1 MNRIPFEQ
9 VQETL
14 AGVLVRLGFSADR
27 AQTCARLFAETT
39 CDGVYT
45 HGVSRFPRFVATIR
59 NGSVDVG
66 AEPRRMAGFGA
77 AERWDGRKGPGN
89 LNALASMERAMAL
102 SREHGVGWVS
112 LGNTNHWMRGGTYG
126 WQAAEA
132 GLIGICWTNTMPNL
146 PPWGAVEPCIGNNPL
161 VFAVP
166 RASGPV
172 VLDMALSQFSYGA
185 LEGYRKRGESLPVDG
200 GFDMEGNLT
209 RDPAAIEKSQRSLP
223 IGYWKGSGLSIVLDM
238 IAAMTSL
245 GRKRASSRTFRG
257 SSIPEADVSQVFGH
271 QTRMCL
277 GRAGSRCN
285 RGLPMRLLASVD
297 GCKPAKAGS
306 AVRYP
311 GEKTLQT
318 RAENRRLGLP
328 VDAALLGRDC
338 GDLGPAN
345 TRTGAVAPG
354 ANFSQF

>member
-14 AGVLVRLGFSADR
+14 AGILLRLGFSAGR

-45 HGVSRFPRFVATIR
+45 HGVRRFPRFVATIR

-66 AEPRRMAGFGA
+66 AEPRRMACFGA
-77 AERWDGRKGPGN
+77 AERWDGQRGPGN
-89 LNALASMERAMAL
+89 LNALACMDRAMAL

-126 WQAAEA
+126 WQAAET

-161 VFAVP
+161 VIAVP

-172 VLDMALSQFSYGA
+172 VLDMAMSQFSYGA

-209 RDPAAIEKSQRSLP
+209 RDPAAIEQSQSSLP

-245 GRKRASSRTFRG
+245 GRATHELSGDPLF
-257 SSIPEADVSQVFGH
+257 EADVSQVFLVIKPDVFGP
-271 QTRMCL
+271 QEVQ
-277 GRAGSRCN
+277 SRIADEIV
-285 RGLPMRLLASVD
+285 ASVRN
-297 GCKPAKAGS
+297 CKPAKTGS

-328 VDAALLGRDC
+328 VDAALW
-338 GDLGPAN
+338 AEI
-345 TRTGAVAPG
+345 AAM
-354 ANFSQF
+354 

>member
-14 AGVLVRLGFSADR
+14 AGVLVRLGFSAER
-27 AQTCARLFAETT
+27 AKTCARLFAETT

-102 SREHGVGWVS
+102 SRDHGVGWVS

-245 GRKRASSRTFRG
+245 GRATHELSANPLF
-257 SSIPEADVSQVFGH
+257 EADVSQVFLAIKPDVFGPAEV
-271 QTRMCL
+271 Q
-277 GRAGSRCN
+277 SRIADEIV
-285 RGLPMRLLASVD
+285 ASVD

-328 VDAALLGRDC
+328 VDAALW
-338 GDLGPAN
+338 AEI
-345 TRTGAVAPG
+345 AAI
-354 ANFSQF
+354 